1 MDMKVK
7 GVSDKKEGKK
17 GERDLRFN
25 YFRTFGRIAFI
36 LFIGLSVYFLI
47 STLVII
53 FLTKPVKE
61 VKVPYVVG
69 KQFVEV
75 YNSLVRQGLKPEI
88 RFLDVYDLENGV
100 ILNQY
105 PKGGVIVSEGDRI
118 KLMVS
123 RSSLF
128 IDVPNLVGIELPFA
142 INKLKNLHVHKRA
155 ISIGAG
161 IISYIPSD
169 KSADNIVIDQNP
181 KPGERI
187 TPDRKVN
194 LLVSSG
200 QIEADDTMVGVVNQ
214 SIDLC
219 FDLLLAKGLVIV
231 EEIVQVSD
239 KAKSGIVLSQ
249 SPSKGA
255 HLKKGDAVRLR
266 VGYYPLRE
274 HPYLAYEKI
283 SHTIPAKEKS
293 GLYEAAIDD
302 DSSKRVR
309 FSRKMKPGSRMEFIF
324 HRTGNAKVS
333 ILCDK
338 RVIEIIKIDVD
349 DFE

>member
-1 MDMKVK
+1 MDMKDK
-7 GVSDKKEGKK
+7 GVRDKKEDKTR
-17 GERDLRFN
+17 EQDLRFH

-36 LFIGLSVYFLI
+36 LFIGFSVYFFI
-47 STLVII
+47 STLVIV

-100 ILNQY
+100 VLNQY
-105 PKGGVIVSEGDRI
+105 PEGGVIVSEGDLI

-128 IDVPNLVGIELPFA
+128 IDVPNLVGVELPFA
-142 INKLKNLHVHKRA
+142 INKLKNLHMHKRA

-161 IISYIPSD
+161 IISYIPSE
-169 KSADNIVIDQNP
+169 KNADNIVIDQNP

-194 LLVSSG
+194 LLVSAG
-200 QIEADDTMVGVVNQ
+200 KIDADDTMVDVVSQ

-219 FDLLLAKGLVIV
+219 FDLFLAKGLVIV
-231 EEIVQVSD
+231 EEIVPVPD
-239 KAKSGIVLSQ
+239 RAKSGIVLSQ

-255 HLKKGDAVRLR
+255 NVKQGDAVRLR
-266 VGYYPLRE
+266 IGYYPLRE
-274 HPYLAYEKI
+274 HPYRAYEKI
-283 SHTIPAKEKS
+283 HYVIPAEEKS
-293 GLYEAAIDD
+293 GLYEATVDD
-302 DSSKRVR
+302 DSSRRLR
-309 FSRKMKPGSRMEFIF
+309 FSRQMNGGGRMEFIF

-338 RVIEIIKIDVD
+338 RVIDIIKIEVD
-349 DFE
+349 EFE